1 MFEAIKPLIDS
12 GILNEETREV
22 LETAFKS
29 KIEEARETIRAEIRE
44 EMAKRYEH
52 DKATMVEALDRMVN
66 ETLSA
71 QITKLAEERAAATQ
85 DRVSQTEKML
95 AKARMFESFMKDALA
110 KEMREFRADRS
121 DYKTAISKLQGFVS
135 ENLAKEI
142 SEFAEDKNDL
152 ARAKVALVTEGRAK
166 IAETRSKFIAKSAKL
181 VEATVK
187 STLRNELKQLKTDI
201 AEAKENNFGRKIFEA
216 FATEFSATHLNERA
230 EVKKMINAMGRMEQ
244 QLEEARQAADE
255 ATQMASRRDAEIKRI
270 NESMDR
276 KAKLD
281 ELLKPLSREKAMVM
295 KELLESV
302 PTPRLSDAFKKYL
315 KPVMEGIATPAKQQ
329 IVESHKEV
337 TGDRATNVSTE
348 AKNNIVEIR
357 RLAGLA
363 NN

>member
-1 MFEAIKPLIDS
+1 MFEAIKPLLDS

-22 LETAFKS
+22 LETALKS
-29 KIEEARETIRAEIRE
+29 KLEEARESIRAEIRE

-52 DKATMVEALDRMVN
+52 DKANMVEALDRMVN
-66 ETLSA
+66 ETLQA
-71 QITKLAEERAAATQ
+71 EVTKLAEERAEAMQ
-85 DRVSQTEKML
+85 DRVAQTQKML
-95 AKARMFESFMKDALA
+95 AKARMFESFMQDALA
-110 KEMREFRADRS
+110 NEMREFRADRAS
-121 DYKTAISKLQGFVS
+121 YKTAISKLQGFVNES
-135 ENLAKEI
+135 LKNEI
-142 SEFAEDKNDL
+142 SEFAEDKADL
-152 ARAKVALVTEGRAK
+152 ARAKVALVTEGKAK
-166 IAETRSKFIAKSAKL
+166 IAETRKQFIAKSAKL

-230 EVKKMINAMGRMEQ
+230 EVKKLINQLGKMEQ
-244 QLEEARQAADE
+244 QLVEANQIAEQAVNE
-255 ATQMASRRDAEIKRI
+255 AALKDKEIKKI
-270 NESMDR
+270 NESVER

-281 ELLKPLSREKAMVM
+281 ELLKPLSREKAVVM

-302 PTPRLSDAFKKYL
+302 PTARLSDAFKKYL
-315 KPVMEGIATPAKQQ
+315 KPVMEGAATPAKQQ

-337 TGDRATNVSTE
+337 TGDRAQTVNTE

-357 RLAGLA
+357 RLAGLV